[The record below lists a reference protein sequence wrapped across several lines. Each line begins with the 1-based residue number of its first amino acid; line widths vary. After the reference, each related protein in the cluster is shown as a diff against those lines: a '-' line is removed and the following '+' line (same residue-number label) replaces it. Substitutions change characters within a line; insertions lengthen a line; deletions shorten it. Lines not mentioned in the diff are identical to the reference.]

1 MNMFQMYMIP
11 KEADDVRYK
20 LSFMLYI
27 RHEHKTANCE
37 LIKLNIVYLL
47 VWPVRLRFLYIR
59 IILWLANRQKLI
71 GVNQFEDIWHD
82 FISLFAPAISFN
94 KVCTYKSICNIFTSQ
109 KLTIDHIHHICQR
122 HNRQPKRNVYH
133 LHASH

>member
-47 VWPVRLRFLYIR
+47 VWSVRLRFLYIR
-59 IILWLANRQKLI
+59 IIL
-71 GVNQFEDIWHD
+71 
-82 FISLFAPAISFN
+82 
-94 KVCTYKSICNIFTSQ
+94 
-109 KLTIDHIHHICQR
+109 
-122 HNRQPKRNVYH
+122 
-133 LHASH
+133 

>member
-20 LSFMLYI
+20 LSFVLYI

-82 FISLFAPAISFN
+82 FLYPF
-94 KVCTYKSICNIFTSQ
+94 
-109 KLTIDHIHHICQR
+109 
-122 HNRQPKRNVYH
+122 
-133 LHASH
+133 LHQQ